1 MSDILHHGDATDDF
15 LDDAAAADAAQPV
28 AAGPAAPAAPG
39 PASAAGQG
47 PAAGAA
53 TATAAATLAPAA
65 PPPDRSR
72 RRWRY
77 VVVGLVL
84 VAAAVALLVKGI
96 GGSLNYF
103 QTVDQALH
111 DQKLLAGKE
120 FRLEGLVQPGS
131 VRVDHRHDAPPVVSF
146 IAEGTKGNKVS
157 VVNYGN
163 PPTLFKA
170 NLPVVVVG
178 HFAGTNPTTG
188 YRLFDSTQ
196 IIVDHT
202 NVYKA
207 KYPNRV
213 RAPNG
218 TTR

>member
-1 MSDILHHGDATDDF
+1 M
-15 LDDAAAADAAQPV
+15 
-28 AAGPAAPAAPG
+28 
-39 PASAAGQG
+39 
-47 PAAGAA
+47 
-53 TATAAATLAPAA
+53 
-65 PPPDRSR
+65 
-72 RRWRY
+72 
-77 VVVGLVL
+77 VVGLVL
-84 VAAAVALLVKGI
+84 VGAAVALLVKGI

-131 VRVDHRHDAPPVVSF
+131 VHVDHIKDASPVVTFVADGSKN
-146 IAEGTKGNKVS
+146 AKVS
-157 VVNYGN
+157 VVNHGN

-178 HFAGTNPTTG
+178 HFAGTDPTTG
-188 YRLFDSTQ
+188 YVRFDSTQ

-202 NVYKA
+202 NVYKE
-207 KYPNRV
+207 KHPNRV

-218 TTR
+218 TVR